1 MEENLLKTLE
11 LLEASFKSTESNKQ
25 KEYYE
30 KLKELS
36 QDRQQHINILLK
48 ALSINIYN
56 NFNISLELH
65 KSIAIYLKNYIQS
78 QINNM
83 SEDEIK
89 DFMNALLDLIFNSNE
104 YHLSNSV
111 ICQTLNNIIEQIITK
126 DSYLSDGKKLDDI
139 LIYIL
144 NQISKDD
151 ENFITKAKNTI
162 LIINTITQSKCI
174 QKENIENFIKYFI
187 FQVSDKIFD
196 KTKNYINSDSINEDY
211 LIILKGVC
219 ENFNNII
226 IKLKSHNNKIE
237 ICNQF
242 FQKYNTILYELLTY
256 KLPNE
261 KNENTNQIINFFN
274 NNNLCEKINVLKA
287 KTLQLYTTI
296 IQISSN
302 IEKEITIKDLIQ
314 ICINIIQLIVS
325 SLEDILKN
333 SDKLKYIIER
343 NYEENFFNNSFEI
356 ILYHMFNFLSKTL
369 IREPIKTQFFPFLKN
384 FLLNIIFPFIV
395 SNTNDKTNLE
405 LEGENYYN
413 NLMDNLKEFKGKNCK
428 TACCFLIKK
437 LYDKIIDMRNFI
449 LSYVFQMI
457 NYILM
462 EQKPINDPSFSLYL
476 ESKANNVLID
486 QYNDEIK
493 IDFCLIILLI
503 FNQDIP
509 YSHFEPSL
517 RKLINQYMNQL
528 NNINF
533 PLIKSKMCIF
543 YDFYWDILSKDIMDD
558 INQNIFNFLMNSIL
572 QSKDKYYSGLSYCAS
587 YTLFDKLNENE
598 KCSKYIEVIINQEQ
612 NLEMIIYLIDE
623 VDIIPF
629 YKLLSE
635 IINVVM
641 INNREKLFI
650 ILKKIVSSIL
660 KDIVKLTNI
669 IPYYFNILKNFVKGI
684 NKIENQNEIKI
695 FSEMIEPIVNYIK
708 NSKKID
714 FEEDIILLV
723 NDLMDSCKA
732 ILPISYL
739 VFQYLEPICK
749 ISTLKNYVYK
759 IISNLISLKNN
770 NQSEIDLKNYYNEI
784 FKILKNIQ
792 IDDNQEKQY
801 LLLIILKL
809 FANYNFTFEKDL
821 FKTLILK
828 VYNLYN
834 QNYNHLDD
842 VLLNNLT
849 SLAIIFVGF
858 IYFSDMT
865 YQILNENNILNNI
878 FLLIKNIIN
887 LKSESYCITISKCI
901 ILGICSILK
910 NINCLEDLINK
921 NLLNDLI
928 KTLYFLIL
936 KQKNEQIQENKNLMK
951 KELDCN
957 FVEEEESSDDDE
969 EDFED
974 SDEYEDVKKE
984 TENTIKEISDINNSD
999 VYEYFTNSMKNLE
1012 EINKPIV
1019 LNFINSLNEIEKK
1032 NLENIIHTRQVKV
1045 NYNDQTI
1052 YIPRRT
1058 VKIIRNTPNN

>member
-1 MEENLLKTLE
+1 
-11 LLEASFKSTESNKQ
+11 
-25 KEYYE
+25 
-30 KLKELS
+30 
-36 QDRQQHINILLK
+36 
-48 ALSINIYN
+48 
-56 NFNISLELH
+56 
-65 KSIAIYLKNYIQS
+65 
-78 QINNM
+78 
-83 SEDEIK
+83 
-89 DFMNALLDLIFNSNE
+89 
-104 YHLSNSV
+104 
-111 ICQTLNNIIEQIITK
+111 
-126 DSYLSDGKKLDDI
+126 
-139 LIYIL
+139 
-144 NQISKDD
+144 
-151 ENFITKAKNTI
+151 
-162 LIINTITQSKCI
+162 
-174 QKENIENFIKYFI
+174 
-187 FQVSDKIFD
+187 
-196 KTKNYINSDSINEDY
+196 
-211 LIILKGVC
+211 
-219 ENFNNII
+219 
-226 IKLKSHNNKIE
+226 
-237 ICNQF
+237 
-242 FQKYNTILYELLTY
+242 
-256 KLPNE
+256 
-261 KNENTNQIINFFN
+261 
-274 NNNLCEKINVLKA
+274 
-287 KTLQLYTTI
+287 
-296 IQISSN
+296 
-302 IEKEITIKDLIQ
+302 
-314 ICINIIQLIVS
+314 
-325 SLEDILKN
+325 
-333 SDKLKYIIER
+333 
-343 NYEENFFNNSFEI
+343 
-356 ILYHMFNFLSKTL
+356 
-369 IREPIKTQFFPFLKN
+369 
-384 FLLNIIFPFIV
+384 
-395 SNTNDKTNLE
+395 
-405 LEGENYYN
+405 
-413 NLMDNLKEFKGKNCK
+413 
-428 TACCFLIKK
+428 
-437 LYDKIIDMRNFI
+437 MRNFI

-723 NDLMDSCKA
+723 NDLMVSCKA

-834 QNYNHLDD
+834 QNFNHLDD

-984 TENTIKEISDINNSD
+984 TENTIKEISEINNSD